1 MVYICDLGCKIV
13 RVNPVATERPGY
25 AEKDLIDRDI

>member
-1 MVYICDLGCKIV
+1 MCDLGCKIV
-13 RVNPVATERPGY
+13 KVNPVATETLGY